1 MVPPPLLLLLAAAQ
15 LAIGAAD
22 EAPPPPPL
30 RCHPDANPPE
40 VCPGGDPCPQCGADV
55 CDCPGPAPPPPPG
68 CPFFARDILL
78 DLYNSTDGENWK
90 KHDGWDSAD
99 APCCEWHGVRCDELA
114 CSALS
119 RCCPGQCSSLT
130 HPARSC
136 NHNSSAITKLRLAEN
151 LLKGTLVE
159 SLGLLDGLE
168 ELVIYGNKELTG
180 TIPERYF

>member
-90 KHDGWDSAD
+90 KNDGWDSVD
-99 APCCEWHGVRCDELA
+99 AFCCEWHGVRYGELA

-119 RCCPGQCSSLT
+119 ALSRCCMLLLSDASGPLAAATTTAAPS
-130 HPARSC
+130 P
-136 NHNSSAITKLRLAEN
+136 SSASLRTCSKARWWRASASWMVW
-151 LLKGTLVE
+151 K
-159 SLGLLDGLE
+159 SS
-168 ELVIYGNKELTG
+168 
-180 TIPERYF
+180 